1 MNYQIDPDR
10 VDRIAAHLRDLIG
23 IQTYLAYAGHSHTS
37 MHVSKYWLKIDIYCH
52 SLAELWAVQCVA
64 KKTIKEDFKREIV
77 RLSTDN
83 SEKFYCITYSKYL
96 EQ

>member
-10 VDRIAAHLRDLIG
+10 VDRIAAHFRDLTG

-37 MHVSKYWLKIDIYCH
+37 MSVSKNCLRIDIFCD

-64 KKTIKEDFKREIV
+64 KKTIKQDFIRNID
-77 RLSTDN
+77 RLTTD
-83 SEKFYCITYSKYL
+83 KGKAFYCISYFKFL
-96 EQ
+96 DQ